1 MSLGTF
7 PTIAS
12 LSCGIT
18 YATLNTKV
26 RFKIKVEKI
35 RVSIMNISDHTA
47 GVKELADNSRPV
59 GRRLGKLSYSLH
71 SLKIS
76 VY

>member
-18 YATLNTKV
+18 YATLNTKI

-35 RVSIMNISDHTA
+35 RVSIMNIGDHTA
-47 GVKELADNSRPV
+47 GVKELANSRPV
-59 GRRLGKLSYSLH
+59 GRRLGKLGYSLH